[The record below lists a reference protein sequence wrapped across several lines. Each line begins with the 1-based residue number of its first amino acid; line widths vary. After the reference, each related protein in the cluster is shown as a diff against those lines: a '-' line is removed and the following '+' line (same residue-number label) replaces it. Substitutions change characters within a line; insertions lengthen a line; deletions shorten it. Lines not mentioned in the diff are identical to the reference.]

1 MQSAALRSSEQ
12 CFRVHEKHCRKIRC
26 SEPWSR
32 YLAYRWTP
40 RRLRRVWRKKINRE
54 YRFYPFKPSHTEIAN
69 FENPYNHKTW
79 RVQGSRSTASRVD
92 ANKRMKRWD
101 IITHYL
107 YPKQQYS
114 KGNNEQARAKQICI
128 IVPVESRLIIKY
140 IKIRHMSG
148 KWQYTDDISE
158 TNLYDNRISKNISRI
173 TFFHNRFD
181 IFNRL

>member
-1 MQSAALRSSEQ
+1 MIQKWISIWISGLKFHWNHENLSFLMVFNDLYTCFITSS
-12 CFRVHEKHCRKIRC
+12 K
-26 SEPWSR
+26 
-32 YLAYRWTP
+32 
-40 RRLRRVWRKKINRE
+40 
-54 YRFYPFKPSHTEIAN
+54 
-69 FENPYNHKTW
+69 FENPYKTYKTW
-79 RVQGSRSTASRVD
+79 RVQGSRATASRVG

-140 IKIRHMSG
+140 IRIRHMSG

-158 TNLYDNRISKNISRI
+158 TNLYDNRISKNYPTHINIISRI
-173 TFFHNRFD
+173 TLFHNRFN